1 MNKIDI
7 DKKIRGYFYCI
18 LDNDDVIFN
27 KRNKK
32 TLGKYLFCK
41 IKLNVEGATIKL
53 IKKELSRVATGEIEN
68 YYIEIVNQL
77 HINVLPYELKR
88 KINQAF
94 RMLKQKYNKYIVDV
108 ENKINNLQIIRILH
122 HK

>member
-7 DKKIRGYFYCI
+7 DRKIRGYFYCI

-41 IKLNVEGATIKL
+41 IKLNVEGAKIKL
-53 IKKELSRVATGEIEN
+53 IKKN
-68 YYIEIVNQL
+68 YQEWLLVKL
-77 HINVLPYELKR
+77 R
-88 KINQAF
+88 
-94 RMLKQKYNKYIVDV
+94 
-108 ENKINNLQIIRILH
+108 IIILR
-122 HK
+122 